1 MATPEYQMKSIPAQN
16 QKIINNLT
24 QTITR
29 TIAEAEEELAYLK
42 ASLMDYKEA
51 LVDSVNLHNEQAD
64 LLAKYSRS
72 QVAPNSYNL
81 PSVFSSSMAAYDM
94 DALRAD
100 NARVQELGE
109 AVEESDKQKEIYY
122 KMIMRN
128 AGDFYRN
135 IKKVSKTTLEIEQY
149 LAQQKQYAEGN
160 YN

>member
-1 MATPEYQMKSIPAQN
+1 MSEYQMKSIPAQN
-16 QKIINNLT
+16 QKVINNLT

-29 TIAEAEEELAYLK
+29 TITAAEEEIAYLK
-42 ASLMDYKEA
+42 ASLEDYKEA

-64 LLAKYSRS
+64 LLAKYSRTKPA
-72 QVAPNSYNL
+72 QNSYNL

-100 NARVQELGE
+100 NARVQEISE
-109 AVEESDKQKEIYY
+109 TIEEGDRQKDLYY

-135 IKKVSKTTLEIEQY
+135 IKKISKTTLEIEQY

-160 YN
+160 YK